1 MLLYG
6 PEWMADIKKNL
17 TRKCADGSFRYTIS
31 PLYRRDV
38 NAYTKEAIQGLQA
51 MLAADGIQSD
61 FHRDRIAQGK
71 IPANT
76 AYLEV
81 RDLKSLN
88 NLETKLRNAGI
99 KLAPDRFLE
108 KKEPSALLMKKRRQG
123 GR

>member
-6 PEWMADIKKNL
+6 PEWMPDIKKNL
-17 TRKCADGSFRYTIS
+17 HEKRLDGTFRYTIS

-38 NAYTKEAIQGLQA
+38 NASTKEAIQGLQA
-51 MLAADGIQSD
+51 MLAADGIQSVL
-61 FHRDRIAQGK
+61 HRDRIAQGK

-81 RDLKSLN
+81 RDLKSLH
-88 NLETKLRNAGI
+88 NLETRLKNAGI